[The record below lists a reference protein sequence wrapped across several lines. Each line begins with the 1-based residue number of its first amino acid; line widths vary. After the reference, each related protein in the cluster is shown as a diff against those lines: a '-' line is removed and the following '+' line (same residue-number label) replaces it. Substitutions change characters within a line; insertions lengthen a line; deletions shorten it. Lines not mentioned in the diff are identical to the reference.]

1 MKNKNKILIDHTL
14 IQTEIEKSIKIY
26 NWGFI
31 LPELPRNSFLVGGYI
46 RDLLIGK
53 DLKLSNI
60 DIDIVVP
67 KNALLVGERI
77 AKKFNGKAIILD
89 EEREIIR
96 IIICKFRFDI
106 ALQIKESIYE
116 DIISRDFTIN
126 AISFDL
132 DSKVIFD
139 PSNGIRDINDSLIK
153 TYKKI
158 NLIDDPLRMLR
169 CFRFIAE
176 LNFQIDPNLFDF
188 IEHNKSKLSV
198 ISEERIQYELR
209 KIIRGKYAKE
219 SILLINQINLFKW
232 IQKYECSSLEFMKK
246 INLKNFYID
255 EIQNCLCITF
265 LIEILNEFSIK
276 KLKFS
281 KSEILKASSL
291 TKWKN
296 KLLHKSINNF
306 SELERFQLHKEL
318 ENFLPA
324 FILYLPENKQLL
336 WLKRWRDK
344 DDTLFHP
351 TNLVNGDILK
361 NHINI
366 EDGALLGQ
374 LLFFL
379 SMELAYDRLENLDE
393 AIYKAERWF
402 QQNAPKYD

>member
-318 ENFLPA
+318 EDFLPA
-324 FILYLPENKQLL
+324 FILYLPENEQLL

-351 TNLVNGDILK
+351 TNLVNGDTIK

-366 EDGALLGQ
+366 EDGPLLGQ

-379 SMELAYDRLENLDE
+379 SMELAYNRIENLNE
-393 AIYKAERWF
+393 AIYKAEKWF